1 MKVGLVG
8 YAGSGKSTV
17 FQWLTNVAP
26 DPSAQNRG
34 QVGTTDVPDERLAW
48 LSQLFN
54 PRKTTY
60 AKLEVVDTPGLLT
73 TDKKDN
79 PRRLGILREADGL
92 VVVLS
97 GFTGDPVAE
106 LQNFRIE
113 LAFADL
119 EIILG
124 RIHKLEAQ
132 MKKPKPAKEREADE
146 EEHKLLQ
153 RIATA
158 LEANQSPATL
168 GLSENQEKQIRSFQ
182 LLTLKQQ
189 LALVNI
195 GDSQI
200 GKPVPDALKQLD
212 ATTVAV
218 PVKLELELAELS
230 DADRT
235 VFMQDL
241 GLTKSYRDETIR
253 HLFYEMGQIVFFTV
267 GEDECRSWPIK
278 GCIPAQQA
286 AGVIHTDLSAGFVRA
301 EVVAYE
307 DFKRVGSMKEAKN
320 QGVYRLES
328 KTYIVKDGDIMHILA
343 NK

>member
-8 YAGSGKSTV
+8 YSGSGKTTV
-17 FQWLTNVAP
+17 FQWLTGVAP

-34 QVGTTDVPDERLAW
+34 QVGTTEVPDARLAW
-48 LSQLFN
+48 LSQHFK

-73 TDKKDN
+73 TDKLDN
-79 PRRLGILREADGL
+79 PRRLGILRESDGL
-92 VVVLS
+92 VVVLT
-97 GFTGDPVAE
+97 GFSGDPVTE
-106 LQNFRIE
+106 LQNFRTE

-124 RIHKLEAQ
+124 RITKLNAQ

-146 EEHKLLQ
+146 EELALLQ
-153 RIATA
+153 RIAAA

-212 ATTVAV
+212 PTAIAV
-218 PVKLELELAELS
+218 PVKLEMELAELS
-230 DADRT
+230 DADRMA
-235 VFMQDL
+235 FMQDL

-253 HLFYEMGQIVFFTV
+253 HLFYAMGQIVFFTV
-267 GEDECRSWPIK
+267 GEDECRSWAIR
-278 GCIPAQQA
+278 GGVSAQQGA
-286 AGVIHTDLSAGFVRA
+286 STIHTDLSAGFVRA
-301 EVVAYE
+301 EVVTLE
-307 DFKRVGSMKEAKN
+307 DFQRVGSMKEAKN

-328 KTYIVKDGDIMHILA
+328 KTYVVKDGDIMHILS

>member
-17 FQWLTNVAP
+17 FQWLTGVAP
-26 DPSAQNRG
+26 DPAAQNRG

-48 LSQLFN
+48 LSQHFK
-54 PRKTTY
+54 PKKTTY
-60 AKLEVVDTPGLLT
+60 AKLEIVDTPGLLT
-73 TDKKDN
+73 TEKKDN
-79 PRRLGILREADGL
+79 PRRLSILREADGL
-92 VVVLS
+92 VIVLT
-97 GFTGDPVAE
+97 GFSGDPVAE
-106 LQNFRIE
+106 LQNFRTE

-119 EIILG
+119 EIITN
-124 RIHKLEAQ
+124 RISRLEGQ

-146 EEHKLLQ
+146 EELALLK

-168 GLSENQEKQIRSFQ
+168 GLHENEEKQIRSFQ
-182 LLTLKQQ
+182 LLTLKTQ

-200 GKPVPDALKQLD
+200 GKPVPDGLLALDKAALP
-212 ATTVAV
+212 V

-230 DADRT
+230 ESDRAA
-235 VFMQDL
+235 FMQDL
-241 GLTKSYRDETIR
+241 GLTKFYREEAIR
-253 HLFYEMGQIVFFTV
+253 HLFYNMGQIVFFTV

-278 GCIPAQQA
+278 GGIGAQPA
-286 AGVIHTDLSAGFVRA
+286 AGVIHTDLSIGFVRA
-301 EVVAYE
+301 EVVAFE
-307 DFKRVGSMKEAKN
+307 DFKKVGSMKEAKTH
-320 QGVYRLES
+320 GVYRLES
-328 KTYIVKDGDIMHILA
+328 KTYVVKDGDIMHILA